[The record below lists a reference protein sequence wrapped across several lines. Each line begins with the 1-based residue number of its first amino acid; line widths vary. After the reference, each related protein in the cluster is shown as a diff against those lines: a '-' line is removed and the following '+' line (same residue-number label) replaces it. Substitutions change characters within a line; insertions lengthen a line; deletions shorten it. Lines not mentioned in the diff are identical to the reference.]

1 MSKGNPIRILLADD
15 HPVVRDGLATMLET
29 QADFTVVAAV
39 EDGTAVLEKGEA
51 LQPDVV
57 LLDLEMPKLD
67 GLETL
72 KRIHDKCEGVRVI
85 VFTAFDTDDR
95 IIESVKAGAKGYLLK
110 GAPREDIFNAIRVVS
125 QGGSLLQPIIAS
137 KLMAHISQ
145 QNQPPMVE
153 SLTERESEVLN
164 LLAEG
169 MTNREIASELVVTE
183 RTIKF
188 HVSAIL
194 GKLNA
199 ANRTEAVSIALQQ
212 GLLTSAD

>member
-1 MSKGNPIRILLADD
+1 MSKENPIRILLADD

-29 QADFTVVAAV
+29 QTDFTVVAAV
-39 EDGTAVLEKGEA
+39 ENGMAVLEQGEA

-57 LLDLEMPKLD
+57 LLDLEMPELD

-145 QNQPPMVE
+145 QNQSPIVE

-169 MTNREIASELVVTE
+169 MTNKEIASELVVTE

>member
-199 ANRTEAVSIALQQ
+199 ANRTEAVSIAL
-212 GLLTSAD
+212 